1 MIKIAKIEGID
12 CAPCAKRVED
22 TIRRI
27 DGVNSVTVNF
37 LLQKVRIDINDEGSN
52 VIIKSIV
59 DTVKKIDRN
68 YELKL

>member
-12 CAPCAKRVED
+12 CAHCAKRVED

-52 VIIKSIV
+52 MIIKSIV
-59 DTVKKIDRN
+59 DTVKKIDKN